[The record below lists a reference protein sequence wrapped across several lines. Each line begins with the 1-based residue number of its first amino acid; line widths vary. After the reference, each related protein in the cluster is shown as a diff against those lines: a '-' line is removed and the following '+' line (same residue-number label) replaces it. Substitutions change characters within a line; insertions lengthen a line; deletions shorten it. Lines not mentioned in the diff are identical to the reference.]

1 MSAAERRRAA
11 LFLLASAAL
20 IAAALAFAG
29 SAQHAVPPD
38 AAPPGGSRPAVLR
51 PPPVARRV
59 EARAERLAGALR
71 RSARGFLSAF
81 CRYEVGEGGRAL
93 AVALRAAATP
103 AFARRL
109 LAMPPR
115 PLAPAGYPPPARLG
129 GLRISYLSAVGN
141 RALVTATARR
151 GARAEQLSFVFR
163 RRGLAWL
170 ASGPGQ

>member
-1 MSAAERRRAA
+1 MSGAGRWRAA
-11 LFLLASAAL
+11 LFFSPLRGADRHAPFSSPRAPSAPPCARPTRL
-20 IAAALAFAG
+20 AALA
-29 SAQHAVPPD
+29 
-38 AAPPGGSRPAVLR
+38 RPCAR
-51 PPPVARRV
+51 PPAAQRA
-59 EARAERLAGALR
+59 EARAERRARALR
-71 RSARGFLSAF
+71 RSARRFLAAF

-109 LAMPPR
+109 LAIPPR

-129 GLRISYLSAVGN
+129 GLRISFLSAAGN
-141 RALVTATARR
+141 RALVAAMARR

-163 RRGLAWL
+163 RRGRAWL

>member
-1 MSAAERRRAA
+1 MSGAGRWRAA
-11 LFLLASAAL
+11 LFFSLCAAL
-20 IAAALAFAG
+20 IGTALLFAAGAERVPVRGADSLG
-29 SAQHAVPPD
+29 SA
-38 AAPPGGSRPAVLR
+38 RPALS
-51 PPPVARRV
+51 PPPAAQRA

-71 RSARGFLSAF
+71 RSAHRFLAAF

-109 LAMPPR
+109 LAIPPR

-129 GLRISYLSAVGN
+129 GLRISYLSAAGS
-141 RALVTATARR
+141 RALVAAMARR

-163 RRGLAWL
+163 RRGRAWL
-170 ASGPGQ
+170 ASRPGQ